1 MYVKLIQPKM
11 LRRPMDTDLKA
22 RMAPPLGLLTI
33 VNILKDNHKVVL
45 ENENIEKINF
55 DDKPDLV
62 GISVMVDVLNRWDAA
77 VSINVANDGELLD
90 LMKEA
95 GCKSLFIGFE
105 SINPSSISN
114 VHKVQNNI
122 KNYENAISEMSTAS
136 KIF

>member
-33 VNILKDNHKVVL
+33 VSILKDNHKVVL

-62 GISVMVDVLNRWDAA
+62 GISVTVDVLNRAIEISRKFREKGIPVVAGGIQITSAPDFIPQDAF
-77 VSINVANDGELLD
+77 D
-90 LMKEA
+90 
-95 GCKSLFIGFE
+95 SLCIGD
-105 SINPSSISN
+105 
-114 VHKVQNNI
+114 
-122 KNYENAISEMSTAS
+122 A
-136 KIF
+136 